1 MSEESVDIH
10 IRLSPDGARILEYL
24 MGLGNYTSKSA
35 YIQEMI
41 FGVEDILSSFY
52 MYMTKVEESNTD
64 KEKLLHYVAF
74 SHYLMS
80 ILRRL
85 GLAGYIDLVRS
96 EEKDK
101 PNRGK

>member
-10 IRLSPDGARILEYL
+10 IRLSSDGARMLEYL
-24 MGLGNYTSKSA
+24 MGLANYTSKSA

-41 FGVEDILSSFY
+41 FGVEDILSSYY
-52 MYMTKVEESNTD
+52 MYITNVEKSNTD
-64 KEKLLHYVAF
+64 KEKLLFYTAF

-85 GLAGYIDLVRS
+85 GLVGYRDLARS
-96 EEKDK
+96 EEEDK
-101 PNRGK
+101 SNRGK

>member
-10 IRLSPDGARILEYL
+10 IRLSSDGARMLEYL
-24 MGLGNYTSKSA
+24 IGLGYYTSKSG
-35 YIQEMI
+35 YIHEMI
-41 FGVEDILSSFY
+41 FGVEDIISSFY
-52 MYMTKVEESNTD
+52 MYMNKVEEANTD
-64 KEKLLHYVAF
+64 KEKMLHYAAF

-85 GLAGYIDLVRS
+85 GLVGYIKSVRS

-101 PNRGK
+101 SK